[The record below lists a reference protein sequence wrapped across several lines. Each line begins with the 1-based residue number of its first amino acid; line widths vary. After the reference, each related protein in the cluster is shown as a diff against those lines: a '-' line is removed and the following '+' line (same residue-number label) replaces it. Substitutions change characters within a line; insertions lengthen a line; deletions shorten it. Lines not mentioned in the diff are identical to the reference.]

1 MRPAAGGGGSVF
13 RGACIGL
20 TWLWLAAFALVPA
33 FALMLVSL
41 LDKGDGEFFIPVLT
55 LDNYRELFVRAGMGR
70 FQHQVAIRS
79 PEAVEIHKANR
90 DAKHDDEGS
99 SSEPAQEQNR
109 FRQRLQC
116 WQTLKGAGTEVH
128 DDH

>member
-41 LDKGDGEFFIPVLT
+41 LDKGNGDGGEDLPVW
-55 LDNYRELFVRAGMGR
+55 VS
-70 FQHQVAIRS
+70 QV
-79 PEAVEIHKANR
+79 
-90 DAKHDDEGS
+90 
-99 SSEPAQEQNR
+99 
-109 FRQRLQC
+109 
-116 WQTLKGAGTEVH
+116 
-128 DDH
+128 